1 MKKIFCLCLV
11 LSIVMNAFAENAK
24 SAGLIDSDV
33 SSFCKNFSKI
43 KSELDKLGVDVSET
57 ESLVVGADV
66 KSKAEKILNKYG
78 ISGSNSIEKLYAI
91 CYGYAVEYYDATL
104 ANNPQA
110 AQMIKSMGKYPMA
123 EFRKLVADS
132 DRAVV
137 KKYLT
142 ELTKV
147 FDNDTP

>member
-1 MKKIFCLCLV
+1 
-11 LSIVMNAFAENAK
+11 
-24 SAGLIDSDV
+24 
-33 SSFCKNFSKI
+33 
-43 KSELDKLGVDVSET
+43 
-57 ESLVVGADV
+57 
-66 KSKAEKILNKYG
+66 
-78 ISGSNSIEKLYAI
+78 
-91 CYGYAVEYYDATL
+91 
-104 ANNPQA
+104 
-110 AQMIKSMGKYPMA
+110 MIKSMGKDPMA